1 VFGSCFQ
8 IQASSMRSLK
18 WPELVD
24 LRFADEAGEAV
35 YIASFY
41 TDFDLYNFGPLSIKE
56 DTITPPIYLS

>member
-1 VFGSCFQ
+1 
-8 IQASSMRSLK
+8 MRSLK